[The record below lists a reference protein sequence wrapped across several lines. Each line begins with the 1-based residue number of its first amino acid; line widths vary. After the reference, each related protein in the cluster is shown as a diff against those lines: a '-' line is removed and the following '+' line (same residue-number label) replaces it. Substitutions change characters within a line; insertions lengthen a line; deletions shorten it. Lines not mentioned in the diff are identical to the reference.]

1 MTAAAAAAAA
11 VAQVAAERVA
21 GMAAEGREEE
31 GTAGRRASSRAEVVS
46 LASEW
51 KRRLARLQQEAATL
65 VEGLPQR
72 LRHTA
77 GGDMAGGDMA
87 GGAPERAAAKG
98 GGGGGGGGGLPSLD
112 PWVFRH
118 YLLASSRETH
128 GGSLRQMRLQPVGAE
143 GGGGAAP
150 PAVTLTLLLFDA
162 AAPKAIA
169 ALDAALEAAMSG
181 AAGAAKCDMLS
192 PQALSFAVLAPR
204 CGPHLPISPR
214 VSEPRCGTQT
224 GVPRQALG
232 QTRHVFDCLEPTL
245 IHTPPTL
252 VYAHRT
258 GAPASEHFLDTS

>member
-1 MTAAAAAAAA
+1 VTAAAAAAAA

-72 LRHTA
+72 LRHTAGGDTA

-150 PAVTLTLLLFDA
+150 PAVTLTLLLFEA

-169 ALDAALEAAMSG
+169 ALDAALEAATSE

-204 CGPHLPISPR
+204 CG
-214 VSEPRCGTQT
+214 
-224 GVPRQALG
+224 
-232 QTRHVFDCLEPTL
+232 
-245 IHTPPTL
+245 
-252 VYAHRT
+252 
-258 GAPASEHFLDTS
+258 